1 MKTLRE
7 LFRKRKKPYERME
20 TLNLNEI
27 YVTRKE
33 YNEILGEMLSHLAG
47 ISDLHEALC
56 SFSETQ
62 RQFDI
67 DVTDF
72 ADQQMETTQ
81 RLLSMIE
88 RIVSRID
95 WSDKE
100 GTRETTLAE
109 DLKKDT
115 LSTIAKL
122 GTPIHELG
130 LSARSYNLLKALDI
144 NDVANLACQ
153 RRDALTACR
162 NLGRKCLRE
171 METALKSMGLH
182 LGMDLSE
189 YGYVQTDGILARAT
203 DIIHVKKNTV
213 DAEL

>member
-20 TLNLNEI
+20 TVNLNEV

-33 YNEILGEMLSHLAG
+33 YDELRAHLAS
-47 ISDLHEALC
+47 ISEMQEVLH

-62 RQFDI
+62 KEFDI
-67 DVTDF
+67 NVTDF
-72 ADQQMETTQ
+72 ANQQMETTQ
-81 RLLSMIE
+81 R
-88 RIVSRID
+88 IVSLIDKIASRID
-95 WSDKE
+95 RNGKE
-100 GTRETTLAE
+100 ETNDTTLAD

-122 GTPIHELG
+122 RMPIHELG
-130 LSARSYNLLKALDI
+130 LSARAYNLLKALDI
-144 NDVANLACQ
+144 NDVANLTCQ
-153 RRDALTACR
+153 RRGALISCR

-171 METALKSMGLH
+171 METALKDMGLH

-213 DAEL
+213 DATL

>member
-7 LFRKRKKPYERME
+7 IFKRRKKPYERME

-33 YNEILGEMLSHLAG
+33 YNTMMEMLGQIAG
-47 ISDLHEALC
+47 KSIDLHDFHLSQAGLL
-56 SFSETQ
+56 
-62 RQFDI
+62 R
-67 DVTDF
+67 DVVLATN
-72 ADQQMETTQ
+72 QQTVAIEK
-81 RLLSMIE
+81 LLTLVDGLS
-88 RIVSRID
+88 SRID
-95 WSDKE
+95 RYDLE
-100 GTRETTLAE
+100 ETTLAE
-109 DLKKDT
+109 DLRKE
-115 LSTIAKL
+115 KL
-122 GTPIHELG
+122 PVEMKLRTPIHELE
-130 LSARSYNLLKALDI
+130 LSARAYNCLKALEI
-144 NDVANLACQ
+144 YDVANLACQ

-213 DAEL
+213 DAEP